1 MDCEIIQIV
10 MNLKAS
16 FLIPLKNAI
25 TIKLWIWWKMNYI
38 EECLSNTIWNDSEDK
53 GIDLLDEGIRLDD
66 EDESTLIVQCIL

>member
-1 MDCEIIQIV
+1 
-10 MNLKAS
+10 
-16 FLIPLKNAI
+16 
-25 TIKLWIWWKMNYI
+25 MNYI